1 MFCLWLV
8 IHLWRNNRQL
18 TVFSSFSFVFIRHI
32 LSSEIW
38 WWMNV
43 IALRPASSIFSL
55 IIMLSFGPLE
65 NLLFPAS
72 IVHSLPLVSD
82 FYSRGFLVSISVH
95 SALLAIVHSAYYM
108 TSHEDS
114 TSHSLFQWLCISDDW
129 VLWWLP
135 QVSSKGHKL
144 VLATLNSFL
153 NSSSCYRVRIS
164 SYIIRHSVLFLKF
177 NAQTKVLRW
186 TMRFHCKYNLGHRVT
201 H

>member
-1 MFCLWLV
+1 MNEYHSLET
-8 IHLWRNNRQL
+8 RQL
-18 TVFSSFSFVFIRHI
+18 HLQSDHHVVLWSSGQSTVSCLNSTFVTSSLCFFF
-32 LSSEIW
+32 
-38 WWMNV
+38 
-43 IALRPASSIFSL
+43 F
-55 IIMLSFGPLE
+55 F
-65 NLLFPAS
+65 FK
-72 IVHSLPLVSD
+72 
-82 FYSRGFLVSISVH
+82 SRGFLVSISVH

-114 TSHSLFQWLCISDDW
+114 ASHSLSQWLCISDDW

-186 TMRFHCKYNLGHRVT
+186 TMRFHCKYNLGHRIT